1 MHTPQMEPAPGES
14 VLRFVGDRV
23 RLALR
28 TQPHGGLPP
37 GCRGFVRS
45 NLGRGE
51 RVRREIIESYTS
63 KLPSAGACWRDIPMR
78 EAGGEWVLEL
88 PVVEVGHFQAKAY
101 YIDASGRQHW
111 PEGPNVGI
119 TVHPDQYRT
128 ANTIYCAFVR
138 MFGTIRTA
146 VETVNP
152 PLEAQLAR
160 LDKQG
165 YAVIPP
171 SGKLRDLCRH
181 LDHIVGTLDCRV
193 LHLLPVNPVPVTYAR
208 FGRFGSPY
216 AAQDLM
222 AVDPALVE
230 FDRRTTGVDQFREL
244 TYEAHRR
251 GARVFLDITTN
262 HTGWGSTLQENHPEW
277 FLREPSGQFASPGAW
292 GTVWEDLV
300 ELDHRNP
307 ASWEHLAEVFLTW
320 CRRGVDGFR
329 CDAGYKVP
337 MPAWRYITACVR
349 QEYPETLFLLEGLGG
364 SWEATETL
372 LTDGGMQWA
381 YSELFQNYT
390 GAQVAGY
397 LDYALRQSNRVGIYV
412 HYSETHDNRRLA
424 EKGRSWSLLRNQLSA
439 LTSVSGGYG
448 FTCGVEWLAPERINV
463 HSSRG
468 MNWGG
473 EPNLVA
479 ELGRLNRLLAN
490 HPCFY
495 DNARL
500 SRVSQPDS
508 AVYALRR
515 DSGEGAD
522 SVLVMANT
530 DVESPHEFAIDVSL
544 YGELGR
550 PGIDLLSDTPP
561 PVKQTQDGRIV
572 FTLRPGACHCL
583 AARPKPAGLAGDAYR
598 QARGVA
604 ALALQALSHVLPAE
618 AVGPFSWR
626 ELAARFERDPAAC
639 LSALLRLDPAQVQ
652 QNLTSALDAALAE
665 PQLVQTVTW
674 NVADARRVLLVPPS
688 HWLLVRQE
696 CPFRATLVTDSTA
709 CPVHVHSTRMLADHV
724 AFLPPRRAQGGGKL
738 LLEQYGPRQE
748 HVDATIQFLE
758 SQPQTRSGSSCIHD
772 RAKTEADSP
781 VVLLTNGRGGMA
793 RLRCDFGRVQSKYD
807 CLLAA
812 NLHPDV
818 PVDRHVFVKR
828 CRAWLIADRFLT
840 ALDGFNLRLCDP
852 GPPAV
857 WKFLANAGDGRT
869 LEVRLELDML
879 EDRNTVVMRW
889 SRTEVTLASGET
901 QDCPVNL
908 VLRFDLE
915 DRNFHWETKRNPDAD
930 HHFSSHSR
938 PLKERPG
945 FEFTPAEDRKLRVY
959 ADAGEYSHAGEW
971 SENIPHTVEQSRGLV
986 ASGDA
991 FSPGWFSLPL
1001 RPGEAVTVVVCA
1013 DPDDPSPEE
1022 IRRFNTARRARN
1034 ERQVARAAL
1043 PETDAIGRRLALAAS
1058 QFVVRRGSGK
1068 TVIAGYPWFLDW
1080 GRDTLICGRGLLAA
1094 GMISE
1099 VRDGLVTFARFE
1111 ENGTLPNSIFGLDA
1125 SNRDT
1130 SDAPLWFG
1138 ILCEELTALSA
1149 ESLYDL
1155 PVNTDGRPLRQVLES
1170 IGENYILGTPNGIH
1184 ADRETALIWSP
1195 SHFTWMD
1202 TNYPAGTPREGY
1214 PVEIQ
1219 VLWIRLLRQL
1229 ARLDAPKRTR
1239 WTEVAARAEA
1249 SFKRL
1254 FWLEDKGYFSDCL
1267 FASSRQSAA
1276 AATPD
1281 HALRSNYLFAIA
1293 LGLISGEQ
1301 ARRSVDAAVK
1311 HLVVPGALRSLAPLP
1326 VNPPLPIRAA
1336 DGRTLNNP
1344 QEPYWGQYEG
1354 DEDTRRKPAYHN
1366 GTAWTWTFPSF
1377 CEALVRAWD
1386 CDPQAVA
1393 AAKAYL
1399 SSVDGLLCR
1408 GCLGH
1413 LPEILD
1419 GDAPH
1424 QQRGCDAQAWGVT
1437 EALRVWK
1444 WLQGLSAQ
1452 ELKRR

>member
-1 MHTPQMEPAPGES
+1 MEPPPGES
-14 VLRFVGDRV
+14 VLLFVGDRV
-23 RLALR
+23 RFALK
-28 TQPHGGLPP
+28 TEPPGGLPQ
-37 GCRGFVRS
+37 GCCAFVRS
-45 NLGRGE
+45 NLGRAE
-51 RVRREIIESYTS
+51 RVRSEIIDSYTR

-78 EAGGEWVLEL
+78 EAGGEWMLEL
-88 PVVEVGHFQAKAY
+88 PVVEVGYFQAKAY
-101 YIDASGRQHW
+101 FIDAAGRQHW
-111 PEGPNVGI
+111 PEGRNVGI
-119 TVHPDQYRT
+119 TVHPDHYRT

-138 MFGTIRTA
+138 MFGPGQTA

-171 SGKLRDLCRH
+171 SGKLRGLCRQ
-181 LDHIVGTLDCRV
+181 LDHIIGTLGCRI
-193 LHLLPVNPVPVTYAR
+193 LHLLPVNPVPVTCAR

-222 AVDPALVE
+222 AIDPALVE

-244 TYEAHRR
+244 TYGAHLR

-277 FLREPSGQFASPGAW
+277 FLREPNGQFASPGAW

-390 GAQVAGY
+390 GAQVGSY

-412 HYSETHDNRRLA
+412 HYSETHDNPRLA
-424 EKGRSWSLLRNQLSA
+424 QNGRSWSLLRNRLSA
-439 LTSVSGGYG
+439 LTSVSGAYG

-468 MNWGG
+468 LNWGG
-473 EPNLVA
+473 EPNLVD
-479 ELGRLNRLLAN
+479 ELGRLNQLLAG

-500 SRVSQPDS
+500 SRVSPPDS

-515 DSGEGAD
+515 DSEEGAD
-522 SVLVMANT
+522 SVLVLVNT
-530 DVESPHEFAIDVSL
+530 DVEGAHDFAMDASL
-544 YGELGR
+544 FTELGR
-550 PGIDLLSDTPP
+550 PGIDLLTHMPP
-561 PVKQTQDGRIV
+561 PAKQNPDGLIV
-572 FTLRPGACHCL
+572 FTLAPGACHCL
-583 AARPKPAGLAGDAYR
+583 SARARPAGLAGDAYR
-598 QARGVA
+598 QARA
-604 ALALQALSHVLPAE
+604 AAAFALQALGHVLPAE

-626 ELAARFERDPAAC
+626 ELAARFERDPAGC
-639 LSALLRLDPAQVQ
+639 LSALLRLDPAEVQ
-652 QNLTSALDAALAE
+652 QNLTSALDAALAK
-665 PQLVQTVTW
+665 PQLRQTVHW
-674 NVADARRVLLVPPS
+674 SVADARRILLIPPD

-696 CPFRATLVTDSTA
+696 CPFRVTLA
-709 CPVHVHSTRMLADHV
+709 AGLAANPVHVQSIQTLSDHV
-724 AFLPPRRAQGGGKL
+724 ACLPPRRFGGGGRL
-738 LLEQYGPRQE
+738 LLERYAPQQQG
-748 HVDATIQFLE
+748 HVEGTLRFLE
-758 SQPQTRSGSSCIHD
+758 NQPRVGSGSCYIHEG
-772 RAKTEADSP
+772 TSNETDSP

-812 NLHPDV
+812 NLHPEV

-840 ALDGFNLRLCDP
+840 GLDGFNLRLCDP

-889 SRTEVTLASGET
+889 SREEVTLASGET
-901 QDCPVNL
+901 QDCGVNL

-915 DRNFHWETKRNPDAD
+915 DRNFHWETKRNPGAD

-938 PLKERPG
+938 PLRERPG

-959 ADAGEYSHAGEW
+959 ADAGEYSHSGEW
-971 SENIPHTVEQSRGLV
+971 SENIPHPVEQSRGLV

-991 FSPGWFSLPL
+991 FSPGWFNLPL
-1001 RPGEAVTVVVCA
+1001 RIGEPVTVVLCA
-1013 DPDDPSPEE
+1013 DSDDPSPEE
-1022 IRRFNTARRARN
+1022 VQRFNTRRRARN
-1034 ERQVARAAL
+1034 ERQVARAGL
-1043 PETDAIGRRLALAAS
+1043 PETDAFGRRLALAAS

-1094 GMISE
+1094 GMTSE
-1099 VRDGLVTFARFE
+1099 VREMLVTFARFE

-1130 SDAPLWFG
+1130 SDASLWFG
-1138 ILCEELTALSA
+1138 ILCEEAAALSA
-1149 ESLYDL
+1149 EALYDL
-1155 PVNTDGRPLRQVLES
+1155 PVNADARPLRQVLQS
-1170 IGENYILGTPNGIH
+1170 IGEHYLLGTPNGIH
-1184 ADRETALIWSP
+1184 ADPDTALIWSP

-1229 ARLDAPKRTR
+1229 ARIDAPQRAR
-1239 WTEVAARAEA
+1239 WTALAARAEA
-1249 SFKRL
+1249 AFTRL
-1254 FWLEDKGYFSDCL
+1254 FWLEERGFFSDCL
-1267 FASSRQSAA
+1267 LATPGQSAA

-1281 HALRSNYLFAIA
+1281 HSLRSNYLFAIS
-1293 LGLISGEQ
+1293 LGLVSGEQ
-1301 ARRSVDAAVK
+1301 ARRSVDAALR

-1326 VNPPLPIRAA
+1326 VHPPLPIHTA
-1336 DGRTLNNP
+1336 DGRLLNNP

-1386 CDPQAVA
+1386 GAPQAVA

-1399 SSVDGLLCR
+1399 SSFDDLLGH

-1413 LPEILD
+1413 LPEIVD

-1424 QQRGCDAQAWGVT
+1424 PQRGCDAQAWGVT

-1444 WLQGLSAQ
+1444 WLQVLDAQ
-1452 ELKRR
+1452 GSKGR